1 MKSIDFS
8 KFSGFVNIRKKMGI
22 PDNYVSNF
30 KLNFSNDFKINT
42 WKEKI
47 SGTGLVI
54 SPTDDNFTHDNPDGL
69 LKYGDE
75 IVLLYIRDQVRYIQ
89 KNEVKNIKSSYKYH
103 LTWCKTMED
112 MDAKRKFDKYVV
124 SNNTS
129 GWFDVKFVYNNNEIS
144 DIEHIQL
151 NVCKNCLRK
160 LGWKGY
166 GNGIYNTEIYE
177 NFSLT
182 EYFEYVKNNNKYDF
196 RKIPMYNSSNARDNV
211 YPPDWEDISAQLK
224 NEVDYRCQKCH
235 WQSKDKKGLN
245 VHHING
251 LKYDCNRSNL
261 IVLCIDCHQK
271 EHSHKINRFR
281 KS

>member
-89 KNEVKNIKSSYKYH
+89 KNEVKNIKSSYK
-103 LTWCKTMED
+103 K
-112 MDAKRKFDKYVV
+112 
-124 SNNTS
+124 
-129 GWFDVKFVYNNNEIS
+129 
-144 DIEHIQL
+144 
-151 NVCKNCLRK
+151 
-160 LGWKGY
+160 
-166 GNGIYNTEIYE
+166 
-177 NFSLT
+177 
-182 EYFEYVKNNNKYDF
+182 
-196 RKIPMYNSSNARDNV
+196 
-211 YPPDWEDISAQLK
+211 
-224 NEVDYRCQKCH
+224 
-235 WQSKDKKGLN
+235 
-245 VHHING
+245 
-251 LKYDCNRSNL
+251 
-261 IVLCIDCHQK
+261 
-271 EHSHKINRFR
+271 
-281 KS
+281 